1 MKVLIH
7 YIENHFFYTFFA
19 FVYLYIL
26 LQAFAIPGPIFLCLL
41 SPTLFGPLKG
51 FFLCITVRHMVICS
65 VLAWEPHCAT

>member
-7 YIENHFFYTFFA
+7 YIENHFLYTFFA

-41 SPTLFGPLKG
+41 SPTLFGPVKG
-51 FFLCITVRHMVICS
+51 FFLCITVSSITMCS
-65 VLAWEPHCAT
+65 VLAWEHHYAI